1 MGART
6 HKSASRANGH
16 GARRAKPHKPTRRGE
31 AGGNG
36 APGIEL
42 GPITGYIGYALR
54 RAQIAAFTD
63 FIGSLKQLDLRPT
76 IFGVLLIID
85 QNPGLP
91 QSAVC
96 SALGIQKANFVPLL
110 DELESRKLAV
120 RQDGVADR
128 RSYALH
134 LTAEGKALVRR
145 ARELHAEHEAR
156 LAKRLGAGGR
166 EQLLTLLEQLTGTGG
181 TGIG

>member
-6 HKSASRANGH
+6 HKSTASGHGSRPRRARPPKQTRTAGAGANGVP
-16 GARRAKPHKPTRRGE
+16 A
-31 AGGNG
+31 
-36 APGIEL
+36 IEL

-63 FIGSLKQLDLRPT
+63 FIGSLRQLDLRPT

-110 DELESRKLAV
+110 NELESRKLAV
-120 RQDGVADR
+120 RQEGIADR

-134 LTAEGKALVRR
+134 LTAEGKALLRR
-145 ARELHAEHEAR
+145 ARELHAEHETR

-166 EQLLTLLEQLTGTGG
+166 EQLLTLLDQLTDVAGS
-181 TGIG
+181 